1 MLRWV
6 TGGHLL
12 VCGKNVYNQF
22 EDCKDSGFYISD
34 DEITGVIALPI
45 EKVSIYFEL
54 ISLDSFRV
62 IN

>member
-45 EKVSIYFEL
+45 EKVSIYFE
-54 ISLDSFRV
+54 S
-62 IN
+62 